1 MEKKVAFAILKEIEK
16 GNQAYDEETFG
27 VTPEEF
33 SDGFRYLV
41 RNGLA
46 DNVLFADDKAY
57 FYTGAVITK
66 AGEEFLKEHSAW
78 NRAYKIAKEIREW
91 IKL

>member
-1 MEKKVAFAILKEIEK
+1 MEKKIAFAILKEIEK
-16 GNQAYDEETFG
+16 GNKAYDEESFG

-33 SDGFRYLV
+33 SDGFRYLI

-57 FYTGAVITK
+57 WYTGATVTK
-66 AGEEFLKEHSAW
+66 AGQDFLKENSAW
-78 NRAYKIAKEIREW
+78 NKAYKFAKEIREW
-91 IKL
+91 INL